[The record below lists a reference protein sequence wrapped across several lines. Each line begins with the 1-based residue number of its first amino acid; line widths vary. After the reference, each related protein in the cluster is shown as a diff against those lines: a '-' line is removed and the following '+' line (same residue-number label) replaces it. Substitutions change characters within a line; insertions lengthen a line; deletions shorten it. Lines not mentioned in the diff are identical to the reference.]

1 MQLLSVQL
9 YPESVRVRLSRDRL
23 LMVHPRH
30 RDGSGLRR
38 TPALVGLHR
47 PSARRCQRLPT
58 PVPPLAPADA
68 HRLPPPLPPSCRH
81 PDDGY
86 PSVRSTENFRALENF
101 QNFLNWV
108 SPPKKTGGFE
118 LAAYELLAYKSVE
131 TQNAASR
138 NLALTASNPTLHSL
152 RTTASPLASP
162 PRPIATQPPP

>member
-1 MQLLSVQL
+1 MRPG
-9 YPESVRVRLSRDRL
+9 PERF
-23 LMVHPRH
+23 LMAHPCR

-38 TPALVGLHR
+38 TPAQVGLHR

-81 PDDGY
+81 PNDGY
-86 PSVRSTENFRALENF
+86 PSVRSTGNFRALENF

-118 LAAYELLAYKSVE
+118 LAAYELLASKSVG
-131 TQNAASR
+131 TRNAAFR
-138 NLALTASNPTLHSL
+138 NLALAAFEPHP
-152 RTTASPLASP
+152 PLP
-162 PRPIATQPPP
+162 